1 MSWQV
6 NNGRKRSPVKR
17 GTLIDVVM
25 RSDHYNYTAY
35 VGNHVEKTSHTI
47 NCMNYICVT
56 GAVAG
61 EDIKRWSIEG
71 SVGDVLMWRE
81 HDDNSKLPTKEMIE
95 EVLNNG

>member
-1 MSWQV
+1 MSWQI

-25 RSDHYNYTAY
+25 RADHYGHKSYIGNY
-35 VGNHVEKTSHTI
+35 VEITSH
-47 NCMNYICVT
+47 NVNGVNYICVT

-61 EDIKRWSIEG
+61 EDITRWGIDG
-71 SVGDVLMWRE
+71 SVGDVIMWRE
-81 HDDNSKLPTKEMIE
+81 HDDNSKLATKEMIE

>member
-1 MSWQV
+1 MSWQI
-6 NNGRKRSPVKR
+6 NNGRQRSPVKR

-25 RSDHYNYTAY
+25 RSDHYNYTSY
-35 VGNHVEKTSHTI
+35 VGTSVEKTSHSI
-47 NCMNYICVT
+47 DGMNYICVT

-71 SVGDVLMWRE
+71 SVGDVIMWRE

>member
-17 GTLIDVVM
+17 GTLVDVVM
-25 RSDHYNYTAY
+25 YASHYTDANF
-35 VGNHVEKTSHTI
+35 VGANVEKCTHNVNGT
-47 NCMNYICVT
+47 NYICVT

-61 EDIKRWSIEG
+61 GDITRWDIKG
-71 SVGDVLMWRE
+71 MAGDIIMWRE